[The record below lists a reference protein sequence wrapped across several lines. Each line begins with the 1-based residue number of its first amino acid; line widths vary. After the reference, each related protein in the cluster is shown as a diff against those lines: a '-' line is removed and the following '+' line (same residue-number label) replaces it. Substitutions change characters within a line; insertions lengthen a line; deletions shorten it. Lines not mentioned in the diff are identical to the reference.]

1 MTNIDLDIAAY
12 RFVAHQIARE
22 NEAPTTVTAYVG
34 AVSAA
39 QRRAELSGG
48 TLASELITELSMDR
62 VAHAAAVS
70 IGPVGMLTLQDWI
83 LTEAWTGLV
92 EHAAELHAPGFTA
105 EELMYRRAVIEL
117 LADEF
122 EEPPAAAM
130 ALAAALVAA
139 RVRHLRGGGKIVDLV
154 AAAARDELSDAQQSE
169 VGRAIAGNWPQIVE
183 RAETMGAFAA
193 IETAAA

>member
-1 MTNIDLDIAAY
+1 MNGTDLDIAAY
-12 RFVAHQIARE
+12 RFVAHQLARE

-34 AVSAA
+34 AVAAA
-39 QRRAELSGG
+39 QRLAELSGG
-48 TLASELITELSMDR
+48 TLAYELTTELSMDR

-70 IGPVGMLTLQDWI
+70 IGPVGMLSLQDWI
-83 LTEAWTGLV
+83 LTEAWPCLA
-92 EHAAELHAPGFTA
+92 ERAAEVHAPVFTA

-117 LADEF
+117 FADDF
-122 EEPPAAAM
+122 EDPPAAAM

-154 AAAARDELSDAQQSE
+154 AAAARDELTDAQQSE
-169 VGRAIAGNWPQIVE
+169 VGRAIADHWPKIVE

-193 IETAAA
+193 IETAA

>member
-12 RFVAHQIARE
+12 RFAAHQLARE
-22 NEAPTTVTAYVG
+22 NAAPTTVTAYVG
-34 AVSAA
+34 AVAA
-39 QRRAELSGG
+39 SRRLAELSGG
-48 TLASELITELSMDR
+48 TLAAELINELSTDR
-62 VAHAAAVS
+62 IAHAAAVS
-70 IGPVGMLTLQDWI
+70 IGPVGMLTLQDWL

-92 EHAAELHAPGFTA
+92 ERAAELHAPGFTA

-130 ALAAALVAA
+130 ALAAALVSA

-169 VGRAIAGNWPQIVE
+169 VGRAIAGNWPKIVE
-183 RAETMGAFAA
+183 RAQTMGAFAA
-193 IETAAA
+193 IEAAA